1 MNYIL
6 IAMTALVAFTWG
18 MLFAFWLIFAR
29 TASRIA
35 KLLEKTTGK
44 EINMEEF
51 FQMIENII
59 DRAYEEMKKNENS

>member
-1 MNYIL
+1 MNYLL

-59 DRAYEEMKKNENS
+59 DRAYEEMKRNENR

>member
-1 MNYIL
+1 
-6 IAMTALVAFTWG
+6 MTALVAFTWG